1 MALERADFEALAHPS
16 AGNRDAGRARV
27 LDRALPA
34 AVNATVGLFLSERR
48 SALSPSL
55 RTGLEALR
63 AAKLSSAQALTLPVQ
78 LLRYGAHAQEAD
90 PEFVAASTLLAWGA
104 VSGAVE
110 FEARFARPRR
120 LRLDR
125 WMTPPVQQLRA
136 SGQDGVL
143 HLQVPRGPA
152 LVFDRGALDEA
163 LSPLPHVEVGEGR
176 AGFWLPEQAPSDALW
191 ADASPG
197 FSRAPLTSV
206 VQTLREAIEL
216 IRSRAPEYLPW
227 VERAIR
233 TVVPIASTKTLSVS
247 RSARGEH
254 GVIWASFPCSVL
266 HAAEVLIHEA
276 SHQYYYMTEHG
287 IWMTNLLNDDRSY
300 LSPYVQKQRR
310 IDRILFAYHAFAN
323 VLLFH
328 RRCGDPGRNADS
340 QDMKTQAHQLAQVD
354 RYLAESPGLT
364 GAGRALYR
372 ALRERVGSLTALA
385 EAV

>member
-48 SALSPSL
+48 SALSSSL
-55 RTGLEALR
+55 RTNLEALR
-63 AAKLSSAQALTLPVQ
+63 AAKLSSAQALQLPVQ
-78 LLRYGAHAQEAD
+78 LLRHGAHAQEAD
-90 PEFVAASTLLAWGA
+90 PEFVAASALLAWAAIG
-104 VSGAVE
+104 GAVE
-110 FEARFARPRR
+110 FEARFARSRR

-125 WMTPPVQQLRA
+125 WMTPPVQQIRA

-143 HLQVPRGPA
+143 QLLAPQAPA
-152 LVFDRGALDEA
+152 LVFDRSALDEA
-163 LSPLPHVEVGEGR
+163 LSPLPHVGVER

-197 FSRAPLTSV
+197 FSQAPLTSV

-216 IRSRAPEYLPW
+216 IRTHASEYLPW

-254 GVIWASFPCSVL
+254 GIIWASFPCSVL

-287 IWMTNLLNDDRSY
+287 VWMTNLLNDDRNY

-328 RRCGDPGRNADS
+328 RQCGDTGRNADS

-372 ALRERVGSLTALA
+372 ALRERVGPLTALA